1 MELDAKIYIKTPPNW
16 DPRKSEGWD
25 GVGYDPKIG
34 SRFLAGKA
42 GSSIKI
48 HGRKMERTWT
58 LLAQNSN
65 GWSRNK
71 KFIIN
76 INPHVPDRF
85 TPSRA
90 RCAENCGSALNHP
103 FFGKKGIFIYKMMR
117 IKVG

>member
-58 LLAQNSN
+58 LLAQNAN
-65 GWSRNK
+65 GWSINK
-71 KFIIN
+71 KFITI
-76 INPHVPDRF
+76 IKFQKMLIKPYFSGTRIALK
-85 TPSRA
+85 A
-90 RCAENCGSALNHP
+90 R
-103 FFGKKGIFIYKMMR
+103 R
-117 IKVG
+117 

>member
-48 HGRKMERTWT
+48 HGRKMERTWS
-58 LLAQNSN
+58 LLAQNAN
-65 GWSRNK
+65 GWSIYK
-71 KFIIN
+71 KFIAI
-76 INPHVPDRF
+76 IKFQEMVIQPYFSGTRIALK
-85 TPSRA
+85 A
-90 RCAENCGSALNHP
+90 R
-103 FFGKKGIFIYKMMR
+103 R
-117 IKVG
+117 

>member
-25 GVGYDPKIG
+25 GVGYDQKIG

-58 LLAQNSN
+58 LLAQNAN
-65 GWSRNK
+65 GRSINK
-71 KFIIN
+71 KFITIVKFQTMVLKSYFSGK
-76 INPHVPDRF
+76 PVAPK
-85 TPSRA
+85 A
-90 RCAENCGSALNHP
+90 R
-103 FFGKKGIFIYKMMR
+103 R
-117 IKVG
+117 